1 MCTGRPCAG
10 HPPAPQRAEPHTL
23 QGWAFLGGVAGDA
36 TSFKP
41 WEDRPAAPPGAAAS
55 RLSPAQTAGL
65 ACASQVLILFFVSV
79 DVEVT

>member
-1 MCTGRPCAG
+1 MPQGR
-10 HPPAPQRAEPHTL
+10 
-23 QGWAFLGGVAGDA
+23 AFLGGAAGDA

-41 WEDRPAAPPGAAAS
+41 WKDRPAAPPGATAS

-65 ACASQVLILFFVSV
+65 ACASRVLILVFISA